1 MRGERKKSGDA
12 RRGPLLAHC
21 SLLITCMH
29 DAPSSRVRFSVERTD
44 SVEEFRS
51 IDSSLQSIPACNP
64 FQHALEFAVSPRR
77 LTPSH
82 SDGSLARW
90 LAMIASRGVPSRN
103 RQPAGTNHRRAR
115 VPPALGDHAYARQLN
130 RLCRAP
136 AAALDSS
143 AAVRSRRTSAAV
155 GGGEPARVESR
166 SESVRAHPWP
176 TAASSLALDSV
187 RPVRQV
193 SLGLLRTPLG
203 NPARNLECV
212 APSSPRQTFL
222 LNHPQQLRIRSATD
236 TAAPPAET

>member
-1 MRGERKKSGDA
+1 MLGGRIKVRGERKKSGDA
-12 RRGPLLAHC
+12 RRGPLLVHC

-29 DAPSSRVRFSVERTD
+29 DTPSSRVRFSVERTD

-51 IDSSLQSIPACNP
+51 IDSSLQSIPPCNP

-90 LAMIASRGVPSRN
+90 LAMIASRGVPCRI

-143 AAVRSRRTSAAV
+143 AAVRSRRTSPAV
-155 GGGEPARVESR
+155 GGGEPARVESSPAPNPSAPTPGPPQPALWLSTACGQCAKCRWASSAHR
-166 SESVRAHPWP
+166 SE
-176 TAASSLALDSV
+176 
-187 RPVRQV
+187 
-193 SLGLLRTPLG
+193 TP
-203 NPARNLECV
+203 R
-212 APSSPRQTFL
+212 
-222 LNHPQQLRIRSATD
+222 
-236 TAAPPAET
+236 ETWNV